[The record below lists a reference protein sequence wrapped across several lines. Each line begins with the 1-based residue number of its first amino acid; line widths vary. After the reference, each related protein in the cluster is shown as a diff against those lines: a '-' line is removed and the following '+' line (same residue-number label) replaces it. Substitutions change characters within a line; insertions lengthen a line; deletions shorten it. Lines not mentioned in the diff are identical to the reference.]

1 MTTCCDESTAS
12 RPSTE
17 SLSRCAVS
25 VDSVPTRSA
34 ASSSARSSRGDAR
47 ATSSWR
53 TAVASTSTSASHPEY
68 ATAECDT
75 LVDAVAQ
82 DKAGESILR
91 ELVEYAQGQLSDEGI
106 RGDIYLFKNNT
117 DSTGNSYGCHEN
129 YCIERID
136 DLTRLEQV
144 FIPYLISRQ
153 IFTGAGKV
161 VTNAKGTAYSMSQR
175 AEHIWEA
182 ISSATTRSRPIIN
195 TRDEP
200 HADPEK
206 YRRLHVIVGDS
217 NMSEFAT
224 YLKLGTASVVLAMI
238 EDRNTVL
245 RDYNMASPIN
255 ALRDIS
261 YDLWSKEPVKL
272 TNGRD
277 LTALEIQD
285 DLCERAEQFLQG
297 HPLPADQVHAV
308 QLWREVIE
316 QYRND
321 PMGLADRVDWIAK
334 LQIIERERE
343 RSGVELSD
351 PKIALIDLLY
361 HDTSFERGL
370 YYRRQARGHLRRIVS
385 DEEIATATH
394 TPPPTTRAHMR
405 GTFIKA
411 AKEWRR
417 DYTVDWVHLKLND
430 EMQRTVL
437 LEGSLQEHRR
447 AIPEA
452 PALVRATR
460 LSALNSTSV

>member
-1 MTTCCDESTAS
+1 LENGS
-12 RPSTE
+12 R
-17 SLSRCAVS
+17 LYLDV
-25 VDSVPTRSA
+25 
-34 ASSSARSSRGDAR
+34 G
-47 ATSSWR
+47 
-53 TAVASTSTSASHPEY
+53 SHPEY

-224 YLKLGTASVVLAMI
+224 YLKLGTAAVVLAMI

-437 LEGSLQEHRR
+437 LKDPFKSTDERFQKLLLSLERHG
-447 AIPEA
+447 
-452 PALVRATR
+452 
-460 LSALNSTSV
+460 

>member
-1 MTTCCDESTAS
+1 MLRRIYGVETEYGITFSLRGQRRLSPDEVS
-12 RPSTE
+12 RF
-17 SLSRCAVS
+17 LFRKVVAWG
-25 VDSVPTRSA
+25 
-34 ASSSARSSRGDAR
+34 RSSNVFLENGSRLYLDVG
-47 ATSSWR
+47 
-53 TAVASTSTSASHPEY
+53 SHPEY

-75 LVDAVAQ
+75 LTDLVAQ

-91 ELVEYAQGQLSDEGI
+91 ELVGYAQSQLGDEGI

-129 YCIERID
+129 YCIERIE
-136 DLTRLEQV
+136 DLSRLESV
-144 FIPYLISRQ
+144 FIPFLISRQ
-153 IFTGAGKV
+153 IFSGAGKV

-206 YRRLHVIVGDS
+206 FRRLHVIVGDS

-224 YLKLGTASVVLAMI
+224 YLKVGTASVVLAMI
-238 EDRNTVL
+238 EDDIVQL
-245 RDYNMASPIN
+245 RDYSMASPIN

-272 TNGRD
+272 MNGRD
-277 LTALEIQD
+277 LTALEIQE
-285 DLCERAEQFLQG
+285 DLCERAEKFATARD
-297 HPLPADQVHAV
+297 LPADQVRAV
-308 QLWREVIE
+308 RLWREVIE
-316 QYRND
+316 QYRSD

-334 LQIIERERE
+334 LQIIDRERE

-361 HDTSFERGL
+361 HDTNLERGL
-370 YYRRQARGHLRRIVS
+370 FYRRSARGHFVRMVD
-385 DEEIATATH
+385 DELIERATT

-405 GTFIKA
+405 GTFIQA
-411 AKEWRR
+411 AKQWRR

-437 LEGSLQEHRR
+437 LKDPFKSTDDRFQKLL
-447 AIPEA
+447 AS
-452 PALVRATR
+452 LVRHG
-460 LSALNSTSV
+460 

>member
-1 MTTCCDESTAS
+1 MLRRIYGIETEYGITFSLRGQRRLSPDEVS
-12 RPSTE
+12 RF
-17 SLSRCAVS
+17 LFRKVVAWG
-25 VDSVPTRSA
+25 
-34 ASSSARSSRGDAR
+34 RSSNVFLENGSRLYLDVG
-47 ATSSWR
+47 
-53 TAVASTSTSASHPEY
+53 SHPEY

-75 LVDAVAQ
+75 LLDAVAQ

-224 YLKLGTASVVLAMI
+224 YLKLGTAAVVLAMI

-370 YYRRQARGHLRRIVS
+370 YYRRQARGHMRRIVS
-385 DEEIATATH
+385 DEEIATATN

-437 LEGSLQEHRR
+437 LKDPFKSTDERFQKLLLSLERHG
-447 AIPEA
+447 
-452 PALVRATR
+452 
-460 LSALNSTSV
+460 

>member
-1 MTTCCDESTAS
+1 M
-12 RPSTE
+12 
-17 SLSRCAVS
+17 
-25 VDSVPTRSA
+25 
-34 ASSSARSSRGDAR
+34 
-47 ATSSWR
+47 
-53 TAVASTSTSASHPEY
+53 
-68 ATAECDT
+68 
-75 LVDAVAQ
+75 AQ

-136 DLTRLEQV
+136 DLTRLEKV

-224 YLKLGTASVVLAMI
+224 YLKLGTAAVVLAMI

-343 RSGVELSD
+343 RSGVDLSD

-370 YYRRQARGHLRRIVS
+370 YYRRQARGHLRRMVS

-417 DYTVDWVHLKLND
+417 DYT
-430 EMQRTVL
+430 
-437 LEGSLQEHRR
+437 G
-447 AIPEA
+447 
-452 PALVRATR
+452 
-460 LSALNSTSV
+460 

>member
-1 MTTCCDESTAS
+1 MLRRIYGIETEYGITFSLRGQRRLSPDEVS
-12 RPSTE
+12 RF
-17 SLSRCAVS
+17 LFRKVVAWG
-25 VDSVPTRSA
+25 
-34 ASSSARSSRGDAR
+34 RSSNVFLENGSRLYLDVG
-47 ATSSWR
+47 
-53 TAVASTSTSASHPEY
+53 SHPEY

-224 YLKLGTASVVLAMI
+224 YLKLGTAAVVLAMI

-272 TNGRD
+272 SNGRD

-285 DLCERAEQFLQG
+285 DLCERAEQFLQS

-370 YYRRQARGHLRRIVS
+370 YYRRQARGHLRRMVS
-385 DEEIATATH
+385 DEEIASATH

-437 LEGSLQEHRR
+437 LKDPFKSTDERFQKLLLSLERHG
-447 AIPEA
+447 
-452 PALVRATR
+452 
-460 LSALNSTSV
+460 

>member
-1 MTTCCDESTAS
+1 MLRRIYGVETEYGITFSLRGQRRLSPDEVS
-12 RPSTE
+12 RFLFRKVVAWGRSQQRVPGKRQS
-17 SLSRCAVS
+17 SLPGRGQPPRVRHGR
-25 VDSVPTRSA
+25 VRHA
-34 ASSSARSSRGDAR
+34 ARRRRPGQGGRGDLAR
-47 ATSSWR
+47 TGR
-53 TAVASTSTSASHPEY
+53 
-68 ATAECDT
+68 
-75 LVDAVAQ
+75 LR
-82 DKAGESILR
+82 AGP
-91 ELVEYAQGQLSDEGI
+91 VGDEGI

-129 YCIERID
+129 YCIERIE

-161 VTNAKGTAYSMSQR
+161 VTNVKGTSYSMSQR

-224 YLKLGTASVVLAMI
+224 YLKLGTAAVVLAMI
-238 EDRNTVL
+238 EDKTTIL

-261 YDLWSKEPVKL
+261 YDLWSKEPVRL
-272 TNGRD
+272 LSGRD
-277 LTALEIQD
+277 MTALEIQE
-285 DLCERAEQFLQG
+285 DLCERAESFLQTRD
-297 HPLPADQVHAV
+297 LPTDQVHAV
-308 QLWREVIE
+308 ALWREVIE
-316 QYRND
+316 QYRSD

-361 HDTSFERGL
+361 HDTDFQRGL
-370 YYRRQARGHLRRIVS
+370 YYRRQARGHYQRMVS
-385 DEEIATATH
+385 DDDIATASR
-394 TPPPTTRAHMR
+394 TPPSTTRAHMR

-437 LEGSLQEHRR
+437 LKDPFKSNDERFQKLLGSLER
-447 AIPEA
+447 
-452 PALVRATR
+452 
-460 LSALNSTSV
+460 NG

>member
-1 MTTCCDESTAS
+1 MLRRIYGVETEYGITFSLRGQRRLSPDEVS
-12 RPSTE
+12 RF
-17 SLSRCAVS
+17 LFRKVVAWG
-25 VDSVPTRSA
+25 
-34 ASSSARSSRGDAR
+34 RSSNVFLENGSRLYLDVG
-47 ATSSWR
+47 
-53 TAVASTSTSASHPEY
+53 SHPEY
-68 ATAECDT
+68 ATAECDS
-75 LVDAVAQ
+75 LSDLVAQ

-91 ELVEYAQGQLSDEGI
+91 ELVGYAQTQLSDEGI

-129 YCIERID
+129 YCIERIE
-136 DLTRLEQV
+136 DLSRLENV
-144 FIPYLISRQ
+144 FIPFLISRQ

-206 YRRLHVIVGDS
+206 FRRLHVIVGDS

-224 YLKLGTASVVLAMI
+224 YLKIGTAAVVLAMI
-238 EDRNTVL
+238 EDDIIQL
-245 RDYNMASPIN
+245 RDYSMASPIN

-272 TNGRD
+272 MNGRD
-277 LTALEIQD
+277 LTALEIQE
-285 DLCERAEQFLQG
+285 DLCERAEKFVEVRD
-297 HPLPADQVHAV
+297 LPADQVHAV
-308 QLWREVIE
+308 RLWREVIE
-316 QYRND
+316 QYRSD

-334 LQIIERERE
+334 LQIIDRERE
-343 RSGVELSD
+343 RSGVELND
-351 PKIALIDLLY
+351 PKIALIDLIY
-361 HDTSFERGL
+361 HDTNLDRGL
-370 YYRRQARGHLRRIVS
+370 FYRRSARGHFERMVS
-385 DEEIATATH
+385 DEQVELATT

-405 GTFIKA
+405 GTFIQA
-411 AKEWRR
+411 AKQWRR

-437 LEGSLQEHRR
+437 LKDPFKSTDERFQKLLASLERHG
-447 AIPEA
+447 
-452 PALVRATR
+452 
-460 LSALNSTSV
+460 

>member
-1 MTTCCDESTAS
+1 MLRRIYGVETEYGITFSLRGQRRLSPDEVS
-12 RPSTE
+12 RF
-17 SLSRCAVS
+17 LFRKVVAWG
-25 VDSVPTRSA
+25 
-34 ASSSARSSRGDAR
+34 RSSNVFLENGSRLYLDVG
-47 ATSSWR
+47 
-53 TAVASTSTSASHPEY
+53 SHPEY
-68 ATAECDT
+68 ATAECDS
-75 LVDAVAQ
+75 LSDLVAQ

-91 ELVEYAQGQLSDEGI
+91 ELVGYAQAQLSDEGI

-129 YCIERID
+129 YCIERIE
-136 DLTRLEQV
+136 DLSRLENV
-144 FIPYLISRQ
+144 FIPFLISRQ

-206 YRRLHVIVGDS
+206 FRRLHVIVGDS

-224 YLKLGTASVVLAMI
+224 YLKIGTASVVLAMI
-238 EDRNTVL
+238 EDDIVQL
-245 RDYNMASPIN
+245 RDYSMASPIN

-272 TNGRD
+272 MNGRD
-277 LTALEIQD
+277 LTALEIQE
-285 DLCERAEQFLQG
+285 DLCERAEKFVEVRD
-297 HPLPADQVHAV
+297 LPADQVHAV
-308 QLWREVIE
+308 RLWREVIE
-316 QYRND
+316 QYRSD

-334 LQIIERERE
+334 LQIIDRERE

-351 PKIALIDLLY
+351 PKIALIDLIY
-361 HDTSFERGL
+361 HDTNLDRGL
-370 YYRRQARGHLRRIVS
+370 FYRRSARGHYQRMVS
-385 DEEIATATH
+385 DEQVELATT

-405 GTFIKA
+405 GTFIQA
-411 AKEWRR
+411 AKQWRR

-437 LEGSLQEHRR
+437 LKDPFKSTDERFQKLLASLERHG
-447 AIPEA
+447 
-452 PALVRATR
+452 
-460 LSALNSTSV
+460 

>member
-1 MTTCCDESTAS
+1 MLRRIYGIETEYGITFSLRGQRRLSPDEVS
-12 RPSTE
+12 RF
-17 SLSRCAVS
+17 LFRKVVAWG
-25 VDSVPTRSA
+25 
-34 ASSSARSSRGDAR
+34 RSSNVFLENGSRLYLDVG
-47 ATSSWR
+47 
-53 TAVASTSTSASHPEY
+53 SHPEY

-106 RGDIYLFKNNT
+106 RGDIFLFKNNT

-136 DLTRLEQV
+136 DLSRLEQV

-206 YRRLHVIVGDS
+206 YRRLHVLVGDS

-224 YLKLGTASVVLAMI
+224 YLKLGTAAVVLAMI

-245 RDYNMASPIN
+245 RDYNMVSPIN

-272 TNGRD
+272 ANGRD

-437 LEGSLQEHRR
+437 LKDPFKSTDERFQKLLLSLERHG
-447 AIPEA
+447 
-452 PALVRATR
+452 
-460 LSALNSTSV
+460 

>member
-1 MTTCCDESTAS
+1 VFLENGS
-12 RPSTE
+12 R
-17 SLSRCAVS
+17 LYLDV
-25 VDSVPTRSA
+25 
-34 ASSSARSSRGDAR
+34 G
-47 ATSSWR
+47 
-53 TAVASTSTSASHPEY
+53 SHPEY

-224 YLKLGTASVVLAMI
+224 YLKLGTAAVVLAMI

-272 TNGRD
+272 SKRARPDGPRDSRRSLRTGRTV
-277 LTALEIQD
+277 LAGPS
-285 DLCERAEQFLQG
+285 AS
-297 HPLPADQVHAV
+297 ADQVHAV

-370 YYRRQARGHLRRIVS
+370 YYRRQARGHLRRMVS
-385 DEEIATATH
+385 DEEIASATH
-394 TPPPTTRAHMR
+394 TPPRRHARTCVAPSSRPPKSGVATTPS
-405 GTFIKA
+405 T
-411 AKEWRR
+411 
-417 DYTVDWVHLKLND
+417 
-430 EMQRTVL
+430 
-437 LEGSLQEHRR
+437 GS
-447 AIPEA
+447 
-452 PALVRATR
+452 T
-460 LSALNSTSV
+460 

>member
-1 MTTCCDESTAS
+1 MLRRIFGIETEYGVTFSLRGQRRLSPDEVS
-12 RPSTE
+12 RF
-17 SLSRCAVS
+17 LFRKVVAWG
-25 VDSVPTRSA
+25 
-34 ASSSARSSRGDAR
+34 RSSNVFLENGCRLYLDVG
-47 ATSSWR
+47 
-53 TAVASTSTSASHPEY
+53 SHPEY

-75 LVDAVAQ
+75 LSDVVAQ

-91 ELVEYAQGQLSDEGI
+91 ELVGYAQQQLSEEGI
-106 RGDIYLFKNNT
+106 RGDIFLFKNNT
-117 DSTGNSYGCHEN
+117 DSSGNSYGCHEN
-129 YCIERID
+129 YCIERIE

-153 IFTGAGKV
+153 IFSGAGKI
-161 VTNAKGTAYSMSQR
+161 VTNARGTAYSMSQR
-175 AEHIWEA
+175 AEHIWES

-224 YLKLGTASVVLAMI
+224 YLKIGTAAVVLAMI
-238 EDRNTVL
+238 EDKTTVL
-245 RDYNMASPIN
+245 RDYSMSSPIN

-272 TNGRD
+272 MNGRD
-277 LTALEIQD
+277 LTALEIQE
-285 DLCERAEQFLQG
+285 DLCERAESFLQS
-297 HPLPADQVHAV
+297 HQLPGDQVHAV
-308 QLWREVIE
+308 KLWREVIE

-321 PMGLADRVDWIAK
+321 PMGLADRVDWITK

-361 HDTSFERGL
+361 HDTNYERGL
-370 YYRRQARGHLRRIVS
+370 FYRRQAKGHIRRVVT
-385 DEEIATATH
+385 DDEIAIATH
-394 TPPPTTRAHMR
+394 TPPSTTRAHMR
-405 GTFIKA
+405 GTFIQA
-411 AKEWRR
+411 AKKWRR

-437 LEGSLQEHRR
+437 LKDPFKSNDERFQKLLLSLERH
-447 AIPEA
+447 
-452 PALVRATR
+452 
-460 LSALNSTSV
+460 N